1 MRFGVLGP
9 VTAWTDAGDAVAI
22 QGVKVRA
29 VLADLVLHDGEPVTA
44 DRLVDDLWGEA
55 PDTRNPAGTLSSKV
69 SQLRR
74 ALDAAEPGARSL
86 IRSPPPG
93 YELVVDPGAV
103 DAVEFVA
110 RVEAARS
117 AATPAAAV
125 AELTG
130 ALALWR
136 GPAYGEFAD
145 AEFARAAVA
154 RLDEQRL
161 TAQEMVA
168 RARLELG
175 EHAAVADELTEL
187 VAAHPWREGL
197 RLAHVLALYRSG
209 RQADALA
216 GFDRYRTALVEELG
230 LDPTPEALALEHA
243 VLVQDPSLDAPAV
256 VGGGG
261 AAGDGSG
268 GEGGGR
274 KPVSNLPAPRTAL
287 VGRDD
292 DVDDLVGLLGRERL
306 VTLTGPGG
314 VGKTSLALVAARQ
327 VADGFRD
334 GAWLV
339 ELAGVEPGGVHDTPD
354 DVAEMVMATLAIRQ
368 AAAPGAG
375 AGPVARLGEA
385 LRDHRALVVLDN
397 CEQVVDTVAEL
408 VDELLRTA
416 PEVTVL
422 ATSRERLG
430 VAGETARTVEPLAS
444 PSPEQQG
451 DLDVVGAASAVR
463 LFVDRARAAG
473 ADLPLDAA
481 TAPLVAAL
489 CRRLDG
495 LPLALEL
502 AATLVPSLGLVE
514 VGARLGDRFWL
525 LGGRRRGGPAR
536 HRTLDAVIGW
546 SWDLLDDDQRRVL
559 RRLAAQ
565 ADGGTLAAAAAVC
578 SAEDLPAERVP
589 EVLAGLV
596 DRSLVVATHTAA
608 GVRYHLLETVA
619 AYAAARLADAGEEDA
634 TRQRHLGHHLGVAER
649 AEAQLYGPDQ
659 LGWLD
664 ALDTETANLRAALDS
679 AVAHGLAEDAQRL
692 AVALSWYWTLRG
704 RLGEARRS
712 LDRALALDASAS
724 PGRPAPGE
732 ARVRGDGSDVTGGDR
747 QRTAASSSTARALVW
762 RGVVASVGGDMDA
775 PAHRRAARA
784 AVQAIDDQVVAARGL
799 ALLGY
804 TSLAAGAL
812 DRARPL
818 LDEARR
824 RAESAGDRWA
834 EAVALVGLSF
844 EAHAGGDARALA
856 GISDRAA
863 DLFATIGDGWGQ
875 AAAATWHAAAAEL
888 VGDLDAARRILDE
901 SVRHAKR
908 LGLWTEVASGLAWA
922 GWIAFEQD
930 DLDRA
935 RSLGMQAMRLAR
947 EQGVRSTQ
955 TTAAMVLAF
964 ASRRAGD
971 LDTAEAG
978 LRELVSGAADDEEA
992 AAVYL
997 TTVLAELGNVMTL
1010 RADPAA
1016 ALDLHARALDLALA
1030 GDYPRDAAYALQG
1043 GAAAAGAQGRW
1054 DDAARLLGAV
1064 ARQLGEAGLPPSPA
1078 EQRDIDQVAAR
1089 CADILGRQAFDR
1101 LVAEGRAIPAAGAR
1115 RLLESGSAAA
1125 VVELSS

>member
-29 VLADLVLHDGEPVTA
+29 VLADLVLHVGESVTA
-44 DRLVDDLWGEA
+44 DRLVEDLWGEA
-55 PDTRNPAGTLSSKV
+55 PDSRNPAGTLSSKV

-74 ALDAAEPGARSL
+74 ALGAAEPGARSL
-86 IRSPPPG
+86 VRSPPPG
-93 YELVVDPGAV
+93 YELAIDPAAV

-117 AATPAAAV
+117 AATPATAV
-125 AELTG
+125 AELTR

-145 AEFARAAVA
+145 AEFARPAVA

-197 RLAHVLALYRSG
+197 RLVHVLALYRSG

-216 GFDRYRTALVEELG
+216 AFDRYRTVLVEELG
-230 LDPTPEALALEHA
+230 LDPSPEAVALEHA
-243 VLVQDPSLDAPAV
+243 VLVQDPSLDAPAG
-256 VGGGG
+256 VGRGG
-261 AAGDGSG
+261 AAAGGSDG
-268 GEGGGR
+268 EGGR

-292 DVDDLVGLLGRERL
+292 DVEDLVGLLRRERL

-314 VGKTSLALVAARQ
+314 VGKTSLALAAARQ
-327 VADGFRD
+327 IADGFRD

-354 DVAEMVMATLAIRQ
+354 DMAEMVMATLAIRQ
-368 AAAPGAG
+368 AAGPHAG
-375 AGPVARLGEA
+375 AGPVDRLGEA

-422 ATSRERLG
+422 ATSREPLG
-430 VAGETARTVEPLAS
+430 VAGETARTVDPLAS

-451 DLDVVGAASAVR
+451 DPDVVGAASAVR
-463 LFVDRARAAG
+463 LFVDRAQAAG
-473 ADLPLDAA
+473 ADLRLDAA

-502 AATLVPSLGLVE
+502 AATLVPSLGLAE
-514 VGARLGDRFWL
+514 VVARLGDRFWL

-559 RRLAAQ
+559 RRLAVQ
-565 ADGGTLAAAAAVC
+565 AEGGTLAAAAAVC
-578 SAEDLPAERVP
+578 SGDDLPTERVP
-589 EVLAGLV
+589 GVLAGLV
-596 DRSLVVATHTAA
+596 DRSLIVATHTAA

-619 AYAAARLADAGEEDA
+619 AYAAARLADAGEEAA
-634 TRQRHLGHHLGVAER
+634 TRQRHLRHHLRVAER

-664 ALDTETANLRAALDS
+664 ALDTETANLRSALDT
-679 AVAHGLAEDAQRL
+679 AVGHGLVEDAQRL
-692 AVALSWYWTLRG
+692 AAALTWYWTLRG

-712 LDRALALDASAS
+712 LDRALGLDASAT
-724 PGRPAPGE
+724 PDGPAAGE
-732 ARVRGDGSDVTGGDR
+732 ARVWVDESQVAGGEW
-747 QRTAASSSTARALVW
+747 QRTTAPASAARALVW

-784 AVQAIDDQVVAARGL
+784 AVQAIDDSVVAARGL

-804 TSLAAGAL
+804 TSLAAGEL
-812 DRARPL
+812 DRAGPL

-863 DLFATIGDGWGQ
+863 DLFAAIGDGWGQ
-875 AAAATWHAAAAEL
+875 AVAATWRAAAAEL
-888 VGDLDAARRILDE
+888 VGDLDAARRILDG
-901 SVRHAKR
+901 SVRHAER

-997 TTVLAELGNVMTL
+997 TTVLGELGNVMTL
-1010 RADPAA
+1010 RGDPAA
-1016 ALDLHARALDLALA
+1016 ALDLHTRALDLALA
-1030 GDYPRDAAYALQG
+1030 GGYPRDAAYALQG
-1043 GAAAAGAQGRW
+1043 GAAAAGALGRW

-1064 ARQLGEAGLPPSPA
+1064 ERQLGEAGLPPSPA
-1078 EQRDIDQVAAR
+1078 ERRDIDRVAAG
-1089 CADILGRQAFDR
+1089 CVEVLGRRAFDR
-1101 LVAEGRAIPAAGAR
+1101 LADEGRRIPATEAR
-1115 RLLESGSAAA
+1115 RLLVPPSRDAR
-1125 VVELSS
+1125 VELSS